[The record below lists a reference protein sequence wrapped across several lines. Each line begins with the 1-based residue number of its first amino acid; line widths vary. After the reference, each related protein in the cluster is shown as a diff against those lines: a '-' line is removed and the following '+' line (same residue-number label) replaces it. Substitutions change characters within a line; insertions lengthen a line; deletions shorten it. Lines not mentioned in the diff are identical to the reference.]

1 MKSQGKSREKRE
13 GMRRTG
19 SFPSPSSSSSSS
31 SSDFEFT
38 VSLSPSSRRSSN
50 HLCPADELF
59 YKGQL
64 LPLHLTPRITM
75 VRTLLLASSSTS
87 SSSTDTTATTA
98 SRDSNGS
105 SSSSASSAAAD
116 LVLLLPECDSSR
128 PSSVTEEEARRA
140 MFSSSSTSA
149 AKRGKYF
156 SSLANRF
163 SSVFLNRGGSKKDA
177 SGSPVA
183 MELDYQAPAPLPTGK
198 RVNTTAKQV
207 IKKYVNKVKPLYE
220 KFSSSSQKNQ
230 SQNQN
235 QKKKTFSFSI
245 RREKDL
251 TLMGNCSAVESMKKL
266 DEEELEDHGTGGG
279 SSSSSIRGVFAQS
292 HSFSGNLRYP
302 RRKRCAGSCPSS
314 MRSSPTHS
322 GLLRM
327 NNGSRPGG
335 FPADSPSLAASS
347 SSSME
352 ELQIAI
358 QGAIAHCKS
367 TISQSSL
374 KNAASAGATTSN
386 NVTSVH

>member
-1 MKSQGKSREKRE
+1 MKSVEKSREKRG

-64 LPLHLTPRITM
+64 LPLHLTPRISM

-87 SSSTDTTATTA
+87 SSSTDTTSTTTA

-116 LVLLLPECDSSR
+116 LLLLLPECDSSR

-140 MFSSSSTSA
+140 MFSSSSSSA

-177 SGSPVA
+177 SGSPAA
-183 MELDYQAPAPLPTGK
+183 MELDYQVPAPLPAGK

-220 KFSSSSQKNQ
+220 KFSSSSSSQKNQ
-230 SQNQN
+230 SQN

-245 RREKDL
+245 RRERDM
-251 TLMGNCSAVESMKKL
+251 TLMGNCSVVESTKKL
-266 DEEELEDHGTGGG
+266 DEEELEDHRAGG
-279 SSSSSIRGVFAQS
+279 SSSIRGVFAQS

-327 NNGSRPGG
+327 NGSRPGG
-335 FPADSPSLAASS
+335 PPADSPSPAS

-352 ELQIAI
+352 ELQNAI

-367 TISQSSL
+367 TISQSNL
-374 KNAASAGATTSN
+374 KNADSAGATTSSN
-386 NVTSVH
+386 NVTSLH

>member
-1 MKSQGKSREKRE
+1 
-13 GMRRTG
+13 
-19 SFPSPSSSSSSS
+19 
-31 SSDFEFT
+31 
-38 VSLSPSSRRSSN
+38 
-50 HLCPADELF
+50 
-59 YKGQL
+59 
-64 LPLHLTPRITM
+64 
-75 VRTLLLASSSTS
+75 
-87 SSSTDTTATTA
+87 
-98 SRDSNGS
+98 
-105 SSSSASSAAAD
+105 
-116 LVLLLPECDSSR
+116 
-128 PSSVTEEEARRA
+128 
-140 MFSSSSTSA
+140 
-149 AKRGKYF
+149 
-156 SSLANRF
+156 
-163 SSVFLNRGGSKKDA
+163 
-177 SGSPVA
+177 

-230 SQNQN
+230 SQNQ
-235 QKKKTFSFSI
+235 KKKTFSFSI
-245 RREKDL
+245 RRERDM

-302 RRKRCAGSCPSS
+302 RRKRCVGSCPSS

-335 FPADSPSLAASS
+335 FPVDSPSLAS

-352 ELQIAI
+352 ELQNAI